1 MKPSVL
7 VKTLLGLTVT
17 DKEEGESVPKA
28 PKVALI
34 VEDNP
39 DDAAFVAHLLRQ
51 ERWHCHVESNPTDA
65 DAWLRNN
72 ACDVII
78 MDLSFQGDRDGHSYA
93 RELSIRPAT
102 EHIPIIFN
110 TGFSADLMAKERGDC
125 VIFLG
130 KPPSLEGI
138 RRVLKVANGNGNC
151 KKAPKVQIVV
161 GTWLF
166 WWIGVAVG
174 HGLGRGWLI
183 ELIKLL
189 IK

>member
-1 MKPSVL
+1 MKPQKLLKSVA
-7 VKTLLGLTVT
+7 GLTIT
-17 DKEEGESVPKA
+17 DKDDAEA
-28 PKVALI
+28 PKPKIALI

-51 ERWHCHVESNPTDA
+51 EGWSCHAESNPTDA

-72 ACDVII
+72 ACDLII
-78 MDLSFQGDRDGHSYA
+78 LDLTFHGDRDGHSYA
-93 RELSIRPAT
+93 RDLSIRPAT
-102 EHIPIIFN
+102 EHIPIVFN
-110 TGFSADLMAKERGDC
+110 TGYSADLLAKERGDC

-138 RRVLKVANGNGNC
+138 RRVLKVANGNGC
-151 KKAPKVQIVV
+151 KRPPRIKIVV